1 MSEEIMVLP
10 LVALRDVVVYP
21 HVTVNLDMGRKESVA
36 AVEKATAGNRY
47 LVTVL
52 QKDEDKEDPTPAD
65 LYDVG
70 TVVKVKQV
78 LHLPNNVLRILAEGI
93 SRVRCH
99 SVEYRDGMMVATVS
113 DVKETHGDPKTAEAY
128 RQAILNEYFQFLQVS
143 RKNMPEEL
151 AEQLRNVRE
160 PGQVADFIGAQLPY
174 PPAWRQSVLETAD
187 VQKRLEAV
195 KAQTDTS
202 LEIAEMVEKL
212 TTGAKKRMND
222 EQRKYFLRKRIE
234 EIRDELGE
242 SESSEDDESDAY
254 REKAV
259 KMPLSAEAREKAEK
273 EISRLASMPFGS
285 AEAAIART
293 YLDWI
298 FDMPWG
304 TETKDTL
311 DLRSAKKMLDEDH
324 FGLDK
329 VKERILEYLA
339 VKILAPNA
347 KGSILCFVGPPG
359 VGKTSLAKSIARA
372 MGRNFARISLGGV
385 TDEAEIRGHRRTYLG
400 ALPGRIITAMAEA
413 KSMNPL
419 ILLDEIDKV
428 GSDFRGDPASALLE
442 ALDPEQNKTF
452 KDHYLDMEFDLS
464 HVVFLCTANTTQ
476 SIPPALL
483 DRMEL
488 ISLSGYTEEEKL
500 EIAKR
505 YLVPK
510 QRAECGLS
518 AGEIR
523 FPKSLLEILIRHYT
537 REAGVRELE
546 RMIGNLCRKTAK
558 HVILMDEEPA
568 LSAKTVETYLGPYKY
583 IRSSE
588 LHPSTVG
595 RVNGLAWTQVGGEVL
610 DVEAVAL
617 KGHGKLELT
626 GQLGDVM
633 KESAQAAFTYI
644 RSRAGELGL
653 ADNFY
658 ETSDMHIHLPEG
670 AIPKDGPSAGI
681 TMATAMASAFTGR
694 KVRSDYA
701 MTGEINLTGD
711 VLPIGGLKEKSLAA
725 AQLGIENI
733 LIPERNVRDLEE
745 IPETVKKSVHFIPV
759 KHMDEVLAKVLED

>member
-1 MSEEIMVLP
+1 MSEELMVLP
-10 LVALRDVVVYP
+10 AVPLRDLVMYP
-21 HVTVNLDMGRKESVA
+21 HINMNLDMGRPDSRA
-36 AVEKATAGNRY
+36 AVEKAAAGDRY

-52 QKDEDKEDPTPAD
+52 QKDPDMEDPTPQD
-65 LYDVG
+65 LCEIA
-70 TVVKVKQV
+70 TVVKIKQV
-78 LHLPNNVLRILAEGI
+78 LNLPGNVTRISAEGI

-99 SVEYRDGMMVATVS
+99 TIESRDGMFIATVS
-113 DVKETHGDPKTAEAY
+113 DVEETHGDLKVEEAY
-128 RQAILNEYFQFLQVS
+128 RQAILDQFFRYLQASHRNV
-143 RKNMPEEL
+143 PPEL
-151 AEQLRNVRE
+151 AEQLRTVIA
-160 PGQVADFIGAQLPY
+160 PGQIADFVGSQLPY
-174 PPAWRQSVLETAD
+174 SPVWRQEILETFSI
-187 VQKRLEAV
+187 QKRLEKV
-195 KAQTDTS
+195 KDHVDTS
-202 LEIAEMVEKL
+202 LEIAELVL
-212 TTGAKKRMND
+212 RLNDGAKKRLSD
-222 EQRKYFLRKRIE
+222 EQKKYFLRKRIE

-242 SESSEDDESDAY
+242 GESIEDEELDEY
-254 REKAV
+254 RKKLVET
-259 KMPLSAEAREKAEK
+259 PLSEEAREKAAK
-273 EISRLASMPFGS
+273 EISRLETIPTSNS
-285 AEAAIART
+285 ESSVIRT

-304 TETKDTL
+304 KETKDNI
-311 DLRSAKKMLDEDH
+311 DLRAAKKMLDEDH

-329 VKERILEYLA
+329 VKDRILEYLA

-347 KGSILCFVGPPG
+347 KGNILCFVGPPG

-385 TDEAEIRGHRRTYLG
+385 TDEAEIRGHRRTYI
-400 ALPGRIITAMAEA
+400 ASMPGRFITAMSEA

-419 ILLDEIDKV
+419 ILLDELDKI
-428 GSDFRGDPASALLE
+428 GTDFRGDPASALLE

-464 HVVFLCTANTTQ
+464 HVFFLCTANTTQ
-476 SIPPALL
+476 TIPPALL
-483 DRMEL
+483 DRMEI

-510 QRAECGLS
+510 ERKASGLS
-518 AGEIR
+518 GGDIR
-523 FPKSLLEILIRHYT
+523 FSKALLEILIRNYT

-546 RMIGNLCRKTAK
+546 RLIGSLCRKTAK
-558 HVILMDEEPA
+558 HVILMDEDVP
-568 LSAKTVETYLGPYKY
+568 LSAKTVESYLGPYKY
-583 IRSSE
+583 IRSAD

-617 KGHGKLELT
+617 KGSGKLELT

-633 KESAQAAFTYI
+633 KESAQAAYTYI

-658 ETSDMHIHLPEG
+658 EKSDMHIHLPEG

-733 LIPERNVRDLEE
+733 LIPEQNVRDLEE
-745 IPETVKKSVHFIPV
+745 IPETVKQSVHFIPV
-759 KHMDEVLAKVLED
+759 KHMDEVLARVLED